1 MKTAINF
8 LKWYLAGFTIALGV
22 VLVTYAFDYVSLGFV
37 RYSEFWNL
45 FFSCSASGM
54 FFGVSA
60 WAFYKLLFLV
70 K

>member
-1 MKTAINF
+1 MKKVINF
-8 LKWYLAGFTIALGV
+8 LKWYLVGVLTALGV
-22 VLVTYAFDYVSLGFV
+22 VLVTYIFDYASLGFV

-45 FFSCSASGM
+45 FFSCSVSGI

-60 WAFYKLLFLV
+60 WAFYKLFFFV